1 MSGEDRITNGRRCG
15 DDVAAYVLG
24 ALEPGELEAFRRHLA
39 GCADCQ
45 KEVAEFEQI
54 RGSLP
59 DSSVQYQVPKD
70 LRRRVMAEVWATPKA
85 RTGAGAAESGQS
97 RGPARVRRG
106 WSWRPQVVWGGAF
119 ACVVVIAVVAVVALS
134 SGGSSGTRVI
144 QASAGSAQLRIAGG
158 HGDLIVHRL
167 AQLPAGRIYEMWVQR
182 GSAQPVPTGT
192 LFGVRSDGSAT
203 VGVPG
208 SLSGVSA
215 VLVTQEPAGGT
226 QTPTSAPVIVA
237 RVT

>member
-45 KEVAEFEQI
+45 REVAEFEQI

-59 DSSVQYQVPKD
+59 DASVQYQVPKD
-70 LRRRVMAEVWATPKA
+70 LRRRVMAEVQATPKA
-85 RTGAGAAESGQS
+85 QAAARTTPG
-97 RGPARVRRG
+97 RVTR
-106 WSWRPQVVWGGAF
+106 SWRPLVAFGGAF
-119 ACVVVIAVVAVVALS
+119 AVVVVAVTIAFAVG
-134 SGGSSGTRVI
+134 SGGSSTRTI
-144 QASAGSAQLRIAGG
+144 QASAGNAELRIAGSR
-158 HGDLIVHRL
+158 GDLIVRRL
-167 AQLPAGRIYEMWVQR
+167 PQLPAGRIYEMWVQR
-182 GSAQPVPTGT
+182 GSAHPVPTGT
-192 LFGVRSDGSAT
+192 LFGVTSSGTAAI
-203 VGVPG
+203 GVPG

-226 QTPTSAPVIVA
+226 PAPTTAPVIVA
-237 RVT
+237 PVA